1 VISRSSE
8 YAIRALTY
16 MAQQEPG
23 AFHLA
28 QDMARELSIPP
39 AFLGKVLQPLV
50 TRGILGSQRGR
61 GGGFRLVRPAG
72 DVTLAAIIATQEN
85 LERSRQCVL
94 GQGQCSDQNSCP
106 LHKEWRSRTDSFL
119 AHLERT
125 SLADLLA
132 YRRTHADCQYPF
144 PDPAR
149 MSADVEAPRSAAS
162 ASGAPFP
169 LR

>member
-16 MAQQEPG
+16 MAQQEAG
-23 AFHLA
+23 RFHLA

-61 GGGFRLVRPAG
+61 GGGFRLALPAEE
-72 DVTLAAIIATQEN
+72 VCLAAIIATQEN

-106 LHKEWRSRTDSFL
+106 LHKEWRTRTDSFL
-119 AHLERT
+119 AHLEHT
-125 SLADLLA
+125 SLADLLR
-132 YRRTHADCQYPF
+132 YRRTHADCKYPF

-149 MSADVEAPRSAAS
+149 VTEGAGGAGPSSSPPAAHS
-162 ASGAPFP
+162 P
-169 LR
+169 LK

>member
-1 VISRSSE
+1 MISRSSE

-23 AFHLA
+23 TFHLA

-61 GGGFRLVRPAG
+61 GGGFKLARPAG
-72 DVTLAAIIATQEN
+72 EVFLAEIIATQEN

-94 GQGQCSDQNSCP
+94 GQGQCSDEHACP

-119 AHLERT
+119 QQLERT
-125 SLADLLA
+125 SLTDLLRYQRA
-132 YRRTHADCQYPF
+132 HPECSYPF
-144 PDPAR
+144 PNT
-149 MSADVEAPRSAAS
+149 VAATDS
-162 ASGAPFP
+162 RANS

>member
-1 VISRSSE
+1 MISRSSE

-16 MAQQEPG
+16 MAQQEAG

-61 GGGFRLVRPAG
+61 GGGFRLVKSAE
-72 DVTLAAIIATQEN
+72 DVSLAAIIATQEN
-85 LERSRQCVL
+85 LERSRACVL
-94 GQGQCSDQNSCP
+94 GQGQCSDQNACP

-119 AHLERT
+119 EHLERT
-125 SLADLLA
+125 SLADLLRFQRA
-132 YRRTHADCQYPF
+132 HADCKYPY

-149 MSADVEAPRSAAS
+149 LQGQDGAVAYVPAS
-162 ASGAPFP
+162 ASVHSQ

>member
-16 MAQQEPG
+16 MAQQQPG

-28 QDMARELSIPP
+28 QDMARELGIPP

-61 GGGFRLVRPAG
+61 GGGFRLVRPANE
-72 DVTLAAIIATQEN
+72 VYLSEIISTQEN

-94 GQGQCSDQNSCP
+94 GQGECSELNACP
-106 LHKEWRSRTDSFL
+106 LHGEWRSRTDSFL
-119 AHLERT
+119 EHLERT
-125 SLADLLA
+125 SLFDMLR
-132 YRRTHADCQYPF
+132 YQREHSGCQYPY
-144 PDPAR
+144 PSAQALVGS
-149 MSADVEAPRSAAS
+149 SADAPPEVGVGHAR
-162 ASGAPFP
+162 G
-169 LR
+169 

>member
-16 MAQQEPG
+16 MALQE
-23 AFHLA
+23 ADTFHLA

-50 TRGILGSQRGR
+50 TRGILASQRGR
-61 GGGFRLVRPAG
+61 GGGFRLVRPANA
-72 DVTLAAIIATQEN
+72 VHLAEIIATQEN

-94 GQGQCSDQNSCP
+94 GQGDCSDEHACP

-119 AHLERT
+119 EQLEHT
-125 SLADLLA
+125 SLADLLNYQRA
-132 YRRTHADCQYPF
+132 HPDSRYPF
-144 PDPAR
+144 PSSIQAIE
-149 MSADVEAPRSAAS
+149 STHSGRSVS
-162 ASGAPFP
+162 VPTP
-169 LR
+169 LTSLK

>member
-1 VISRSSE
+1 MISKSSE

-16 MAQQEPG
+16 MAQQEAG
-23 AFHLA
+23 TFHLA

-61 GGGFRLVRPAG
+61 GGGFRLVRPM
-72 DVTLAAIIATQEN
+72 DEVFLAEIIATQEN

-94 GQGQCSDQNSCP
+94 GQGSCSDQHSCP
-106 LHKEWRSRTDSFL
+106 LHQEWRSRTDSFL
-119 AHLERT
+119 EHLEHT
-125 SLADLLA
+125 SLSDLLT
-132 YRRTHADCQYPF
+132 YRSTHADCKYPW

-149 MSADVEAPRSAAS
+149 PTDGVPVALPAPEARVARA
-162 ASGAPFP
+162 P

>member
-1 VISRSSE
+1 MISRSSE

-16 MAQQEPG
+16 MAQQEAG

-61 GGGFRLVRPAG
+61 GGGFRLVKSAE
-72 DVTLAAIIATQEN
+72 DVSLAAIIATQEN
-85 LERSRQCVL
+85 LERSRACVL
-94 GQGQCSDQNSCP
+94 GQGQCSDEHSCP
-106 LHKEWRSRTDSFL
+106 LHAEWRSRTDSFL
-119 AHLERT
+119 EHLDRT
-125 SLADLLA
+125 SLADLLR
-132 YRRTHADCQYPF
+132 YRRTHADCKYPF
-144 PDPAR
+144 PEPAR
-149 MSADVEAPRSAAS
+149 PGQETAVYVQA
-162 ASGAPFP
+162 GATGHSP